1 MSEILEIVMLVCF
14 GASWPLNVIKSYK
27 SRTTK
32 GKSLCFLILIIV
44 GYIAGIVSKLLNE
57 SYMNSFSQKWYVLCF
72 YVLNLAMVS
81 TDLALYFRNRRIM
94 QKEG

>member
-1 MSEILEIVMLVCF
+1 
-14 GASWPLNVIKSYK
+14 
-27 SRTTK
+27 
-32 GKSLCFLILIIV
+32 
-44 GYIAGIVSKLLNE
+44 
-57 SYMNSFSQKWYVLCF
+57 MNSFSQKWYVLCF